1 MQENDA
7 VTTIRAAIRFRLSH
21 AMAIGMLPQING
33 LRAGM
38 LRFGGGVW
46 QVFYDLAIGGFAIAL
61 GIFPFAFAPAARA
74 EQLQR
79 VTMAMPSEGLP
90 YTLSYI
96 ADAKGLWA
104 KHGLDLHEVLI
115 AGIGATNAVIAGSVE
130 VSHASGASLTRA
142 AARGQKLLAIVAVLD
157 RSSVE
162 IVLRKDVAAA
172 AHFDPKAS
180 LAERAKVLN
189 GRTIAIDA
197 INSIDDIF
205 LRVIA
210 KRGGLG
216 PDAVRLAV
224 LKADNALAAI
234 STNQIDG
241 IAMSPPWPQSAMLAN
256 GAVLL
261 ASGLDGDPPDYVP
274 LTTTV
279 VLTKPETCE
288 KHRVICEGIGQA
300 MKEAS
305 QILHTQPAEAKTIL
319 AKRLPNMDP
328 KLIDVVVEKITKAT
342 PTPLAVTAKALE
354 NAERLNIESGLLK
367 PEEKLPSYDGL
378 FTDAYVK

>member
-1 MQENDA
+1 
-7 VTTIRAAIRFRLSH
+7 
-21 AMAIGMLPQING
+21 
-33 LRAGM
+33 
-38 LRFGGGVW
+38 
-46 QVFYDLAIGGFAIAL
+46 
-61 GIFPFAFAPAARA
+61 
-74 EQLQR
+74 
-79 VTMAMPSEGLP
+79 MAMPSEGLP
-90 YTLSYI
+90 YTLAYI

-142 AARGQKLLAIVAVLD
+142 AAKGQKLLAIVEVLD

-162 IVLRKDVAAA
+162 IVLRKDVAEA
-172 AHFDPKAS
+172 AHFDPKAP
-180 LAERAKVLN
+180 LVERAKVLD
-189 GRTIAIDA
+189 GRTISIDA

-205 LRVIA
+205 LRLIA

-234 STNQIDG
+234 STKQIDG
-241 IAMSPPWPQSAMLAN
+241 IAMSPPWPQTAMLAN
-256 GAVLL
+256 GAVLV

-279 VLTKPETCE
+279 VLTKPETCA
-288 KHRVICEGIGQA
+288 KSRIICEGVGQA
-300 MKEAS
+300 MKDAS
-305 QILHTQPAEAKTIL
+305 QILHTQPAEAKAIL

-378 FTDAYVK
+378 YTDAYVK

>member
-1 MQENDA
+1 
-7 VTTIRAAIRFRLSH
+7 
-21 AMAIGMLPQING
+21 
-33 LRAGM
+33 
-38 LRFGGGVW
+38 
-46 QVFYDLAIGGFAIAL
+46 
-61 GIFPFAFAPAARA
+61 
-74 EQLQR
+74 
-79 VTMAMPSEGLP
+79 MAMPSEGLA
-90 YTLSYI
+90 YSLAYI

-130 VSHASGASLTRA
+130 LSHASGASLTRA
-142 AARGQKLLAIVAVLD
+142 AARGQRLLAIVAVLD
-157 RSSVE
+157 RASVE
-162 IVLRKDVAAA
+162 IVLRKDIAEAAG
-172 AHFDPKAS
+172 FDPKAS

-189 GRTIAIDA
+189 GRTISIDA

-234 STNQIDG
+234 ATKQIDG

-256 GAVLL
+256 GAVLV
-261 ASGLDGDPPDYVP
+261 ASGLDGDPSDYMP

-288 KHRVICEGIGQA
+288 KRRAICEGVGQA
-300 MKEAS
+300 MKDAA
-305 QILHTQPAEAKTIL
+305 QIMHDQTAEAEAIL
-319 AKRLPNMDP
+319 SKRLPNMDP
-328 KLIDVVVEKITKAT
+328 KLIAAVLQKVAKAT
-342 PTPLAVTAKALE
+342 PSPLAVTAKALE

>member
-1 MQENDA
+1 M
-7 VTTIRAAIRFRLSH
+7 RFK
-21 AMAIGMLPQING
+21 
-33 LRAGM
+33 
-38 LRFGGGVW
+38 GV
-46 QVFYDLAIGGFAIAL
+46 VARDRVGRCFYDLAIFLGGLLAAT
-61 GIFPFAFAPAARA
+61 PAARA
-74 EQLQR
+74 QLQS

-90 YTLSYI
+90 YTLAYI

-104 KHGLDLHEVLI
+104 KHGLDMHEVLI
-115 AGIGATNAVIAGSVE
+115 AGIGATNAVIAGSVD
-130 VSHASGASLTRA
+130 VTHASGTSLTRA

-162 IVLRKDVAAA
+162 IVLRKDVAEA
-172 AHFDPKAS
+172 AHFDPKAP

-189 GRTIAIDA
+189 GRTISIDA

-205 LRVIA
+205 LRLIA

-234 STNQIDG
+234 KTKQIDG
-241 IAMSPPWPQSAMLAN
+241 IAMSPPWPQTAMLAN
-256 GAVLL
+256 GAVLV

-288 KHRVICEGIGQA
+288 KRRVICEGVGQA

-305 QILHTQPAEAKTIL
+305 QILHTQPAETKVIL

-342 PTPLAVTAKALE
+342 PNPLAVTAKALE

>member
-1 MQENDA
+1 MRRSFPRSA
-7 VTTIRAAIRFRLSH
+7 IVILAA
-21 AMAIGMLPQING
+21 
-33 LRAGM
+33 
-38 LRFGGGVW
+38 
-46 QVFYDLAIGGFAIAL
+46 LAFVAPL
-61 GIFPFAFAPAARA
+61 PAARA
-74 EQLQR
+74 QKLEP
-79 VTMAMPSEGLP
+79 VTMAMPSEGLA
-90 YTLSYI
+90 YSLSYI

-130 VSHASGASLTRA
+130 LSHASGASLTRA
-142 AARGQKLLAIVAVLD
+142 AAHGQRLLAIVAVLD
-157 RSSVE
+157 RASVE
-162 IVLRKDVAAA
+162 IVLRKDVAEAA
-172 AHFDPKAS
+172 GFDPQAP
-180 LAERAKVLN
+180 LTQRAKVLD
-189 GRTIAIDA
+189 GRTISIDA

-210 KRGGLG
+210 RRGGVG

-234 STNQIDG
+234 ATKQIDG
-241 IAMSPPWPQSAMLAN
+241 IAMSPPWPQSAMLTN
-256 GAVLL
+256 GAVLV

-279 VLTKPETCE
+279 VLTKPETCA
-288 KHRVICEGIGQA
+288 KRRVICEGVGQA
-300 MKEAS
+300 MKDAS
-305 QILHTQPAEAKTIL
+305 QILHEQPAEAEAIL
-319 AKRLPNMDP
+319 AKRLPTMDP
-328 KLIDVVVEKITKAT
+328 KLIAAVLQKITKAT
-342 PTPLAVTAKALE
+342 PSPLAVTAQALE

>member
-1 MQENDA
+1 M
-7 VTTIRAAIRFRLSH
+7 RFSGKGPGTARVYFS
-21 AMAIGMLPQING
+21 G
-33 LRAGM
+33 
-38 LRFGGGVW
+38 
-46 QVFYDLAIGGFAIAL
+46 LAIAVAASLFATV
-61 GIFPFAFAPAARA
+61 PARA
-74 EQLQR
+74 QKLEP
-79 VTMAMPSEGLP
+79 VTMAMPSEGLA
-90 YTLSYI
+90 YSLSYI

-157 RSSVE
+157 RASVE
-162 IVLRKDVAAA
+162 IVLRKKVAEA
-172 AHFDPKAS
+172 AHFDPKAP

-189 GRTIAIDA
+189 GRTISIDA

-234 STNQIDG
+234 GTKQIDG
-241 IAMSPPWPQSAMLAN
+241 IAMSPPWPQIAMLKN
-256 GAVLL
+256 GAVLV
-261 ASGLDGDPPDYVP
+261 ASGLDGDPSDYVP

-288 KHRVICEGIGQA
+288 KRRVVCEGVGQA
-300 MKEAS
+300 MKDAS
-305 QILHTQPAEAKTIL
+305 QIMHDQPQEAEAIL
-319 AKRLPNMDP
+319 AKRLPTMDP
-328 KLIDVVVEKITKAT
+328 KLIAAVLQKVARAT
-342 PTPLAVTAKALE
+342 PSLLAVTAKGLE
-354 NAERLNIESGLLK
+354 NAERLNIESGLMK
-367 PEEKLPSYDGL
+367 PDEKLPSYDGL

>member
-61 GIFPFAFAPAARA
+61 STFLFTFAPAARA

-115 AGIGATNAVIAGSVE
+115 AGIGATNAVIAGSADVT
-130 VSHASGASLTRA
+130 HASGATLARA
-142 AARGQKLLAIVAVLD
+142 AARGQRLLAIVAVLD
-157 RSSVE
+157 RASVE
-162 IVLRKDVAAA
+162 IVLRKEVAAA
-172 AHFDPKAS
+172 APFDPKAP
-180 LAERAKVLN
+180 LAERAKALR
-189 GRTIAIDA
+189 GRTISIDA
-197 INSIDDIF
+197 INSIDDIYV
-205 LRVIA
+205 RVIA
-210 KRGGLG
+210 KRGGLD
-216 PDAVRLAV
+216 PDSVRLAV
-224 LKADNALAAI
+224 LKADNALAAF

-241 IAMSPPWPQSAMLAN
+241 IAMSPPWPQNAMLQH
-256 GAVLL
+256 GAVLV
-261 ASGLDGDPPDYVP
+261 ASGLEGDPPDYVP
-274 LTTTV
+274 
-279 VLTKPETCE
+279 
-288 KHRVICEGIGQA
+288 
-300 MKEAS
+300 
-305 QILHTQPAEAKTIL
+305 
-319 AKRLPNMDP
+319 
-328 KLIDVVVEKITKAT
+328 
-342 PTPLAVTAKALE
+342 
-354 NAERLNIESGLLK
+354 
-367 PEEKLPSYDGL
+367 
-378 FTDAYVK
+378 

>member
-1 MQENDA
+1 MRRSFRRWA
-7 VTTIRAAIRFRLSH
+7 IVVVAASAFV
-21 AMAIGMLPQING
+21 ALPP
-33 LRAGM
+33 
-38 LRFGGGVW
+38 V
-46 QVFYDLAIGGFAIAL
+46 
-61 GIFPFAFAPAARA
+61 ARA
-74 EQLQR
+74 QKLEP
-79 VTMAMPSEGLP
+79 VTMAMPSEGLA
-90 YTLSYI
+90 YSLSYI

-130 VSHASGASLTRA
+130 LSHASGASLTRA
-142 AARGQKLLAIVAVLD
+142 AAHGQRLLAIVAVLD
-157 RSSVE
+157 RASVE
-162 IVLRKDVAAA
+162 IVLRKDVAEAA
-172 AHFDPKAS
+172 GFDPQAP
-180 LAERAKVLN
+180 LAQRAKVLD
-189 GRTIAIDA
+189 GRTISIDA

-234 STNQIDG
+234 ATKQIDG

-256 GAVLL
+256 GAVLV

-279 VLTKPETCE
+279 VLTKPETCA
-288 KHRVICEGIGQA
+288 KRRVICEGVGQA
-300 MKEAS
+300 MKDAA
-305 QILHTQPAEAKTIL
+305 QIMHEQPAEAEAII
-319 AKRLPNMDP
+319 AKRLPTMDP
-328 KLIDVVVEKITKAT
+328 KLIAAVLQKITKAT
-342 PTPLAVTAKALE
+342 PSPLAVTAKALE

>member
-1 MQENDA
+1 MRFKGRIGRRFYGLA
-7 VTTIRAAIRFRLSH
+7 TIAALAAI
-21 AMAIGMLPQING
+21 
-33 LRAGM
+33 
-38 LRFGGGVW
+38 
-46 QVFYDLAIGGFAIAL
+46 FAQ
-61 GIFPFAFAPAARA
+61 APAARA
-74 EQLQR
+74 QLQP
-79 VTMAMPSEGLP
+79 VTMAMPSEGLA
-90 YTLSYI
+90 YSLSYI

-104 KHGLDLHEVLI
+104 KHGLDMHEVLI

-157 RSSVE
+157 RASVE
-162 IVLRKDVAAA
+162 IVLRKDVAEAA
-172 AHFDPKAS
+172 GFDPKAP
-180 LAERAKVLN
+180 LAERAKVLD
-189 GRTIAIDA
+189 GRTISIDA

-234 STNQIDG
+234 ATKQIDG
-241 IAMSPPWPQSAMLAN
+241 IAMSPPWPQTAMLTN
-256 GAVLL
+256 GAVLV

-288 KHRVICEGIGQA
+288 KRRVICEGVGQA
-300 MKEAS
+300 MKDAS
-305 QILHTQPAEAKTIL
+305 QIMHGQPEEAVAIL

-328 KLIDVVVEKITKAT
+328 KLIAAVLEKVSKAT
-342 PTPLAVTAKALE
+342 PNPLAVTAKALE

>member
-1 MQENDA
+1 
-7 VTTIRAAIRFRLSH
+7 
-21 AMAIGMLPQING
+21 
-33 LRAGM
+33 
-38 LRFGGGVW
+38 
-46 QVFYDLAIGGFAIAL
+46 
-61 GIFPFAFAPAARA
+61 
-74 EQLQR
+74 
-79 VTMAMPSEGLP
+79 
-90 YTLSYI
+90 
-96 ADAKGLWA
+96 
-104 KHGLDLHEVLI
+104 LHEVLI

>member
-1 MQENDA
+1 M
-7 VTTIRAAIRFRLSH
+7 RFR
-21 AMAIGMLPQING
+21 GG
-33 LRAGM
+33 AGQ
-38 LRFGGGVW
+38 RF
-46 QVFYDLAIGGFAIAL
+46 YELAIIPLATILGAL
-61 GIFPFAFAPAARA
+61 LAAAPAARA
-74 EQLQR
+74 QLQS
-79 VTMAMPSEGLP
+79 VTMAMPSEGLA
-90 YTLSYI
+90 YSLAYI

-104 KHGLDLHEVLI
+104 KHGLDMHEVLI
-115 AGIGATNAVIAGSVE
+115 AGIGATNAVIAGSVD

-142 AARGQKLLAIVAVLD
+142 AARGQRLIAIVAVLD
-157 RSSVE
+157 RASVE
-162 IVLRKDVAAA
+162 IVLRKDVAEA
-172 AHFDPKAS
+172 AHFDAKAP

-189 GRTIAIDA
+189 GRTISIDA

-205 LRVIA
+205 IRVIA

-234 STNQIDG
+234 STKQIDG
-241 IAMSPPWPQSAMLAN
+241 IAMSPPWPQTAMLEH
-256 GAVLL
+256 GAVLV

-288 KHRVICEGIGQA
+288 KRRVVCEGVGQA
-300 MKEAS
+300 MKDAS
-305 QILHTQPAEAKTIL
+305 QILHGQPAEAEAIL

-328 KLIDVVVEKITKAT
+328 KLIAAVLEKIRKAT
-342 PTPLAVTAKALE
+342 PDPLAVTRKGLE
-354 NAERLNIESGLLK
+354 NAERMNIDAGLLK